1 MVYKKTLWKDQNV
14 ERPKTYEMTQNEDGS
29 YALIDSFGEVIELGT
44 PVNAANMNNIENGI
58 DGLYDSGIPS
68 YDSTRTYSNQSI
80 VKSFDE
86 NNNLKAT
93 VNYEEGKRVGPFTVY
108 KKDNAIFC
116 FGSYNDGGR
125 IEKISYRGDRGLY
138 TWNCEGELHCSLK
151 MISDGIIYRFN
162 VNSEGNADGNG
173 EMEGNG
179 QKADVEFENGH
190 IKKSPKCKCYTSYLV
205 TIGLIICG
213 VGICYYLYFKFHVFL
228 FKH

>member
-86 NNNLKAT
+86 NNNLVLYVSTASS
-93 VNYEEGKRVGPFTVY
+93 NVGNDLSDEDY
-108 KKDNAIFC
+108 WKKNGIKTKKFFFNRRPHFNLIF
-116 FGSYNDGGR
+116 NIGR
-125 IEKISYRGDRGLY
+125 K
-138 TWNCEGELHCSLK
+138 
-151 MISDGIIYRFN
+151 
-162 VNSEGNADGNG
+162 
-173 EMEGNG
+173 
-179 QKADVEFENGH
+179 
-190 IKKSPKCKCYTSYLV
+190 
-205 TIGLIICG
+205 
-213 VGICYYLYFKFHVFL
+213 
-228 FKH
+228 

>member
-1 MVYKKTLWKDQNV
+1 MNKLHLFFVMSDEPLLLDPGDAIFCNHREICEKELTDL
-14 ERPKTYEMTQNEDGS
+14 GS
-29 YALIDSFGEVIELGT
+29 YRYFGGT
-44 PVNAANMNNIENGI
+44 SNGKYHGHAN
-58 DGLYDSGIPS
+58 Y
-68 YDSTRTYSNQSI
+68 
-80 VKSFDE
+80 FDAD
-86 NNNLKAT
+86 NNLKAT

-125 IEKISYRGDRGLY
+125 IEKISYHGDRGLY

-151 MISDGIIYRFN
+151 TISDGIIYRFN

-173 EMEGNG
+173 EMEENG